1 MRAGWKLNPFIRLPQ
16 SNDVIHNTEL
26 GLLSKGYF
34 HIHCLLITQDSFRK
48 NDGEYF
54 NEAFNGLN

>member
-1 MRAGWKLNPFIRLPQ
+1 MEIEPVHTSPQ